1 MSCDLTIHHL
11 RLSQSERIIWLCEEL
26 GIPYN
31 LKCYDRQP
39 ATLQAPDEYRN
50 LHWSGT
56 SPIIQD
62 GKVTLG
68 ETNAIFEYILAK
80 YANGQL
86 VLPVEHPQ
94 YADYVFWLHRANG
107 TTQPGL
113 VAMMFD
119 RLRSDTDGD
128 FGQKVVPTRLQSNFQ
143 AMEAQLGKF
152 PFLAGDEFTAADC
165 ISVFSLTTLRMFIP
179 FSLEQYPSIVRY
191 LERIGQRDAYKR
203 AMKRGDPD
211 LEPALSAAAP
221 KDPLW

>member
-107 TTQPGL
+107 TMQPGL
-113 VAMMFD
+113 IAMMFD

-128 FGQKVVPTRLQSNFQ
+128 FGHKVVPTRLQSNFQ

>member
-11 RLSQSERIIWLCEEL
+11 RRSQSERIIWLCEEL

-39 ATLQAPDEYRN
+39 ATLQAPDEYRS

-80 YANGQL
+80 YANAQL

-107 TTQPGL
+107 TTQPSL

-119 RLRSDTDGD
+119 RLRGDTDGD
-128 FGQKVVPTRLQSNFQ
+128 FSHKVAQTRLQSNFQ